1 MPVNILVGSIRKKK
15 KMKKQILVMIMLGTL
30 LTGCNQKRETVTT
43 CKGNLQGVD
52 ETFVFT
58 ANQDHIQNQQEYFT
72 FKVEDLGYSL
82 DDYKQDHSIVDKEQ
96 LKQFIFQT
104 MFNGIDEL
112 DGMSIEIEDE
122 DDSLKFT
129 ITTDYE
135 KVDLEALSHAG
146 LIDSGDYISLDK
158 TVDGLKDKGMTCEEK

>member
-1 MPVNILVGSIRKKK
+1 
-15 KMKKQILVMIMLGTL
+15 
-30 LTGCNQKRETVTT
+30 
-43 CKGNLQGVD
+43 
-52 ETFVFT
+52 
-58 ANQDHIQNQQEYFT
+58 
-72 FKVEDLGYSL
+72 
-82 DDYKQDHSIVDKEQ
+82 
-96 LKQFIFQT
+96 

-135 KVDLEALSHAG
+135 KVDLEALSNAG

>member
-1 MPVNILVGSIRKKK
+1 
-15 KMKKQILVMIMLGTL
+15 MKKNIIGLMMLCVL

-43 CKGNLQGVD
+43 CKGNLQGVE

-58 ANQDHIQNQQEYFT
+58 ASQDHIQNQQELFT

-82 DDYKQDHSIVDKEQ
+82 DDYKQDHSIIDKDQ

-112 DGMSIEIEDE
+112 EGMSIEIQDE
-122 DDSLKFT
+122 EDSLNFV

-135 KVDLEALSHAG
+135 KVDLDALSKAG

-158 TVDGLKDKGMTCEEK
+158 TVDGLKDKGMTCESK